1 MGIVERFLNYLAAEK
16 QYSKLT
22 VRAYK
27 DDICQFLLY
36 IGVSVEEFELNSISS
51 TELRSFVMNLSEKG
65 LKHSSINR
73 KISTLKSLFGY
84 GKRIGVIEKDPTSRL
99 SLLKKEK
106 TLPAFVPLSNM
117 ERAQGDMLKITDDFA
132 IERDTLI
139 ILLFYATGIR
149 VAELM
154 LLKVEDLSF
163 ETMEIKVT
171 GKGDKQRVL
180 PIHHLL
186 KKKLQNFIFLRSKI
200 LQSENKSLFL
210 SKKGGVISRSDVYRV
225 VNQLLEGIGVQ
236 GKRSPHVLRHTFAT
250 HLLNNGAGIETVK
263 ELLGH
268 ANLSATQIYTH
279 NNIGVLVDKYK
290 NAHPRA
296 KEK

>member
-1 MGIVERFLNYLAAEK
+1 MLIVDRFINYLASEK

-22 VRAYK
+22 VRAYR

-36 IGVSVEEFELNSISS
+36 IGVSVEEFELKSISS
-51 TELRSFVMNLSEKG
+51 TELRSFVMSLSEKG

-84 GKRIGVIEKDPTSRL
+84 GKRLGLITVDPTSRL
-99 SLLKKEK
+99 SLLKKER
-106 TLPAFVPLSNM
+106 TLPAFVPLSRIENSQADLLAIGDDYLS
-117 ERAQGDMLKITDDFA
+117 ERNS
-132 IERDTLI
+132 LI

-149 VAELM
+149 VAELES
-154 LLKVEDLSF
+154 LKVEDLSF
-163 ETMEIKVT
+163 ETMEIRVT
-171 GKGDKQRVL
+171 GKGNKQRIV
-180 PIHHLL
+180 PIHHVL
-186 KKKLQNFIFLRSKI
+186 KKKLQNYIFLRSKI
-200 LQSENKSLFL
+200 LQFENKSLIL
-210 SKKGGVISRSDVYRV
+210 SKKGSDISRSDIYRV
-225 VNQLLEGIGVQ
+225 VNRQLEVMGVQ

-279 NNIGVLVDKYK
+279 NNIGILVDKYK
-290 NAHPRA
+290 KAHPRA